1 MNNDLELLRRSLSD
15 FFTSKMIRIALV
27 PLIVTMIILYI
38 VFFSLADMGLS
49 SVNEMAQAAQNGQEI
64 VLDEDLP
71 FFVSWIV
78 SGVLFLFKYS
88 ATAWLA
94 SFLLYSVGIAIVLQ
108 VSIVLSL
115 GIIGF
120 FTPMI
125 LKTLHKRHYTHLK
138 MQGDSSLISPII
150 VFLKAFFMMIVIFI
164 LLIPSYFIPFIG
176 FITLNLPLY
185 YFFHKLLNYDVAST
199 ILSKEEFKIIYK
211 KEAKNF
217 RLRTLFLYFLSMVPF
232 VTLFSTVYFIIYL
245 GHAYFIE
252 LDELCKTKENDK
264 KEESPLQI
272 KYSNS

>member
-125 LKTLHKRHYTHLK
+125 LKTLHKRHYIHLK

-185 YFFHKLLNYDVAST
+185 YFFHKLLTYDVAST

-232 VTLFSTVYFIIYL
+232 VTLFSTVYFI
-245 GHAYFIE
+245 
-252 LDELCKTKENDK
+252 
-264 KEESPLQI
+264 
-272 KYSNS
+272 